1 VKIRMERDALAEA
14 VAWAART
21 LPSRS
26 TLPVL
31 AGLHLTAEGE
41 QLVISSYDHDV
52 SARITVAATVLETG
66 ATLVSGRLLADIA
79 RSLPSAPVA
88 LESQGSRIAIAC
100 GRASFTLPTLPIEEY
115 PQLPDMPASSGHL
128 PGPAF
133 AAAVAQVA
141 VAAGR
146 DDTLPT
152 LTGIRMGFE
161 GTSMVLAATDRYRL
175 AVRELTWQPESPGIS
190 THALVLARTLADTAK
205 SLASADA
212 VHLALGS
219 QTGASGLMGFEGAG
233 RRTTTR
239 LLDGEFPKY
248 QQLLPTELSTTAQV
262 ETSLLVDA
270 VKRVSLVAERHASVR
285 LGFTAGEVV
294 LRAGAGEEAQAS
306 EAVECTLDGDDIE
319 IAFNPGYLLDG
330 LAALD
335 APVAHFSFTVAAK
348 PAVLTGLAEA
358 GAQPT
363 QEYRYLL
370 MPVRLT
376 TG

>member
-1 VKIRMERDALAEA
+1 MERDALAEA

-161 GTSMVLAATDRYRL
+161 GTSMFLAATDRYRL

-205 SLASADA
+205 SLAGADA

-270 VKRVSLVAERHASVR
+270 VKRVALVAERHASVR

-348 PAVLTGLAEA
+348 PAVLTGVAEA

-363 QEYRYLL
+363 QEYRYVL